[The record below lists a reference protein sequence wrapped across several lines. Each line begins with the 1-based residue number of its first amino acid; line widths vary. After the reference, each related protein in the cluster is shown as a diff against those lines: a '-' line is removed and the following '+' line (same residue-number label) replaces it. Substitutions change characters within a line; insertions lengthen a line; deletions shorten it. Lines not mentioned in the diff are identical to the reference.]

1 MKIQVISSLTAM
13 MLAGLVGVGCGAS
26 KKSADASAP
35 AVSESGMIREKISEI
50 DASADLVEK
59 SVNLKGAE
67 KGSVGFFS
75 DKAGNIRKI
84 VKKVTSTVG
93 EKTSSFY
100 FDGSDL
106 IASSHLEKNTVKE
119 KPKVLYT
126 NTQYLFKGG
135 KAIEAVMKS
144 VKLKAGDE
152 AMVDGKL
159 AKEKFKAFVPNAN
172 ILRDELAIVKK
183 LKQLM

>member
-1 MKIQVISSLTAM
+1 MKFQFLSPLTVLLM
-13 MLAGLVGVGCGAS
+13 IGLLSIGCGAS
-26 KKSADASAP
+26 KKSAETTAP
-35 AVSESGMIREKISEI
+35 AVSESGMIREKIAGI

-75 DKAGNIRKI
+75 DNAGNIRKM
-84 VKKVTSTVG
+84 VKKVTSSVG
-93 EKTSSFY
+93 EKTSSYY

-106 IASSHLEKNTVKE
+106 IASVHQDKNTVKE

-152 AMVDGKL
+152 AMLDSKL

-172 ILRDELAIVKK
+172 ILRDELAIIKK